1 MKSSILKR
9 TLALSL
15 AVIVAT
21 WSAPVSSLAAE
32 ENATGINFDER
43 EMLVVFDEGVSNKK
57 IDKILDRNDASLD
70 DVAKVGDE
78 KIALATVE
86 GGESLDQAMS
96 KVEGEKKVLY
106 AQPNFVY
113 KVKANDPYLSD
124 KTAKRYQ
131 YHMDMINVRQAWAEV
146 ESAKKQTTKVAVL
159 DTGVDTHH
167 EDLQANV
174 SHYKRSVAGKI
185 TDGDEDTGSHGT
197 HVTGII
203 GATYGNGKGGAG
215 VASGTKND
223 LCDIMVVA
231 NSEDGYTMT
240 TYNLI
245 TAMNYAVKNGAKV
258 INMSYGA
265 DVRDRI
271 NNSIIKQA
279 YYDKGVVFVAAS
291 GNDDWDEY
299 SDPSDIKEV
308 ISVCNINQEGYRE
321 GYTNYGWAK
330 DISAPGTNITST
342 IPNNFYAKMTGT
354 SMASPVVAGVC
365 ALMLDVNPDLTPAQV
380 RNIICAT
387 AVKTPKGASAN
398 YYENNELG
406 YGMIDALAAVKAAK
420 MAPTSAVDRI
430 EIKKDKAKPI
440 VEVEVE
446 NTDNTLYG
454 GDVKYYDEGVGLET
468 LILPANSNAKVTWT
482 SDDPSIATVSDKGIV
497 QGRKPGSTTIRVTAG
512 GKTDSCE
519 VQVRQ
524 SVDPQSITIDLD
536 EKDRTIFLGETSSK
550 LMSAVRLEPN
560 RTVTNTEV
568 YWSSSDWNVVTVDD
582 QGFMTARGIGT
593 ATVSARTYNGKEA
606 KVQITV
612 IRPPAKI
619 EITKWSTWLRVGE
632 TYNYAAS
639 VKDSTG
645 KVMPDYK
652 VKWESG
658 NRELASV
665 DKNGKVKAKKA
676 GGVYIFAMVSW
687 DSEEGGSITTYK
699 KKLVI
704 TKKNYKGKG
713 DYGLKVKKKTR
724 KTVTLKWKKIPKTKG
739 YDILRATKKKGKYK
753 VVKTVKA
760 NKALY
765 KDKKV
770 KKGKTYYYKVRARYV
785 RNGKAGKYGFSNVVK
800 VKVPKA
806 KKK

>member
-1 MKSSILKR
+1 MKKSTLKR

-15 AVIVAT
+15 AVIVST
-21 WSAPVSSLAAE
+21 WSMPVTSLAAE
-32 ENATGINFDER
+32 ENATGAKYDDR

-57 IDKILDRNDASLD
+57 IDKILERNDASLD
-70 DVAKVGDE
+70 EVAKLGDE
-78 KIALATVE
+78 KVALATVE
-86 GGESLDQAMS
+86 GGESLDQAMTQ
-96 KVEGEKKVLY
+96 VEGEKKVLF

-113 KVKANDPYLSD
+113 KAYADDPYLSD

-146 ESAKKQTTKVAVL
+146 EAAKKQTTKVAVL
-159 DTGVDTHH
+159 DTGVDMHH

-185 TDGDEDTGSHGT
+185 VDGDADTGSHGT

-308 ISVCNINQEGYRE
+308 ISVCNINPEGYRE

-342 IPNNFYAKMTGT
+342 IPNDFYGKMTGT

-365 ALMLDVNPDLTPAQV
+365 ALMLDVNPSLTPAQV

-387 AVKTPKGASAN
+387 AVKAPKGASEN
-398 YYENNELG
+398 YYEMNELG

-420 MAPTSAVDRI
+420 MAPTSKVDSI

-440 VEVEVE
+440 VEVDVE
-446 NTDNTLYG
+446 NTDNSLYG
-454 GDVKYYDEGVGLET
+454 GDVKYYDEGVGLEA
-468 LILPANSNAKVTWT
+468 LILPANSNAKVTWE
-482 SDDPSIATVSDKGIV
+482 SDDPSIATVSDRGIV

-524 SVDPQSITIDLD
+524 SVDPQSISIDLE
-536 EKDRTIFLGETSSK
+536 EKDKTIFLGETSAK
-550 LMSAVRLEPN
+550 LMSAVRLEPY

-568 YWSSSDWNVVTVDD
+568 YWNSSDWDVVTVDD
-582 QGFMTARGIGT
+582 QGFMTARGVGT

-606 KVQITV
+606 KVKISV
-612 IRPPAKI
+612 IRPPEKI

-632 TYNYAAS
+632 THNYAAV

-645 KVMPDYK
+645 KVMNDYK
-652 VKWESG
+652 VEWESG
-658 NRELASV
+658 NRNLASV
-665 DKNGKVKAKKA
+665 DKNA
-676 GGVYIFAMVSW
+676 GGVYIFATVSW
-687 DSEEGGSITTYK
+687 DSEEGDSSITTYK

-704 TKKNYKGKG
+704 TKKKYKGKG
-713 DYGLKVKKKTR
+713 DYGLKVKKKT
-724 KTVTLKWKKIPKTKG
+724 KKAVTLKWKKIPKIKG
-739 YDILRATKKKGKYK
+739 YDVLRATKKNGKYK
-753 VVKTVKA
+753 VIKKVKA
-760 NKALY
+760 SKTTY

-770 KKGKTYYYKVRARYV
+770 KKGKTYFYKVRARYV
-785 RNGKAGKYGFSNVVK
+785 RGGKAGKYGFSNVVK
-800 VKVPKA
+800 VKFPKA